1 MEDQGYA
8 AMLSMMQRRYLI
20 EVSVSLSL
28 SLSLSLSYEVLSI
41 VICIFQD
48 PRIPGRRSIM
58 VDIPEWVIEQN
69 EEASE
74 YTPLH
79 VKSDDNWN
87 QLGSLS
93 LTMHSDECNKVT
105 GIFLRA
111 SFRFNQ
117 HQIPDKYGLK
127 RCELRWVIEVNKEYF
142 EEFHIHNVGG
152 EYNVPERYHL
162 WLEYVPCP
170 HFHGD
175 WKKALSKSDA
185 KGISEIECFFDTT
198 SPGLEAGEC
207 TAHLVYEHDIERE
220 KQIQAEFES
229 RQFIT
234 RYRNY
239 DGEGAGPSGEGT
251 SNDVDVPLAHYT
263 QRRFDSTQLHN
274 LIEGLDQCFGIGIGN
289 LCIVGLVAL
298 MVRRVKEATK
308 LF

>member
-1 MEDQGYA
+1 
-8 AMLSMMQRRYLI
+8 
-20 EVSVSLSL
+20 
-28 SLSLSLSYEVLSI
+28 
-41 VICIFQD
+41 
-48 PRIPGRRSIM
+48 M

-74 YTPLH
+74 FTPLH
-79 VKSDDNWN
+79 VKLDDNWN
-87 QLGSLS
+87 QVGSLS
-93 LTMHSDECNKVT
+93 LTMYSDECNKVT
-105 GIFLRA
+105 GLFLRA
-111 SFRFNQ
+111 SYRFNQ
-117 HQIPDKYGLK
+117 HHPPNKYGNK
-127 RCELRWVIEVNKEYF
+127 NIKNCMLRWVIEVNKEYF
-142 EEFHIHNVGG
+142 G
-152 EYNVPERYHL
+152 ESTLPYWLVRKYDVPEPYHL

-175 WKKALSKSDA
+175 LKKALSKSDA
-185 KGISEIECFFDTT
+185 NGISEIEFFFYTT
-198 SPGLEAGEC
+198 SPGLEVREC
-207 TAHLVYEHDIERE
+207 TARLVYEHDIERE

-239 DGEGAGPSGEGT
+239 DGQGAGPSGEGT

>member
-1 MEDQGYA
+1 M
-8 AMLSMMQRRYLI
+8 
-20 EVSVSLSL
+20 
-28 SLSLSLSYEVLSI
+28 
-41 VICIFQD
+41 ICIYQY
-48 PRIPGRRSIM
+48 PCIPGRRTIT

-74 YTPLH
+74 YTPLP
-79 VKSDDNWN
+79 VKLDDNWN
-87 QLGSLS
+87 QVGSVS
-93 LTMHSDECNKVT
+93 LTMYSDECNKVA
-105 GIFLRA
+105 GILLRA

-117 HQIPDKYGLK
+117 HHPPDKYGCK
-127 RCELRWVIEVNKEYF
+127 NCNLRWVIEVNKEYF
-142 EEFHIHNVGG
+142 EEFHLYHFVIG

-170 HFHGD
+170 LFHGD
-175 WKKALSKSDA
+175 LKKALSKSDA
-185 KGISEIECFFDTT
+185 NGISEIKFFFDTT
-198 SPGLEAGEC
+198 SPGLEVREC
-207 TAHLVYEHDIERE
+207 TARLLYEHDIERE

-229 RQFIT
+229 GQFIT